1 MFMHILNQIRFHLYQ
16 YSFFSDDI
24 YYNIVREKGHQQ
36 DALFDNS
43 KFLSKI
49 FFSQPTPKYMYI
61 FPVIV
66 IFSLLE
72 TLPILLAF
80 STIVNVLLGC
90 CHCRKRLMKLTAC
103 VLQGRKQQP

>member
-43 KFLSKI
+43 KFLSKF
-49 FFSQPTPKYMYI
+49 FFSIANTKVYLPSECYFFSFRNASNIASI
-61 FPVIV
+61 FDY
-66 IFSLLE
+66 
-72 TLPILLAF
+72 
-80 STIVNVLLGC
+80 C
-90 CHCRKRLMKLTAC
+90 
-103 VLQGRKQQP
+103 

>member
-49 FFSQPTPKYMYI
+49 FFFTANTKVHVYLSSDCYFFSFRNASNIASI
-61 FPVIV
+61 FDYCKRSTGLL
-66 IFSLLE
+66 SL
-72 TLPILLAF
+72 
-80 STIVNVLLGC
+80 
-90 CHCRKRLMKLTAC
+90 
-103 VLQGRKQQP
+103 